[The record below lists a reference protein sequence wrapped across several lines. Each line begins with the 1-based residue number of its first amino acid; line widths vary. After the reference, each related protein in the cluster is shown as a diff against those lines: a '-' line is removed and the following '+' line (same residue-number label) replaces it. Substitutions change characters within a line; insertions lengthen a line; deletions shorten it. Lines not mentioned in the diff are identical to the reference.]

1 MIMPDQLQ
9 NKIAFVTGAGS
20 GIGLAIAQEL
30 AARGAKVLCVD
41 ISAEKAAATA
51 QALPGAVSIPCDV
64 ADTASVDAAVAAAQA
79 EGVVDILVNC
89 AGILDGLTPVLE
101 TSDALWDKVL
111 GINLKGMFQL
121 TRAFLPG
128 MVEKRDGAIINIA
141 SIAGM
146 VAGAGGA
153 AYTTSKHAVIGLTR
167 QTSIDYSPFNVR
179 VNAVCPGAIN
189 TTMTTNVLA
198 GNESD
203 VTAAINA
210 VPAKRLGEPG
220 EIAKMVAFLASED
233 ALYIHGSVFPVDGGW
248 TAR

>member
-1 MIMPDQLQ
+1 MPDQLQ

-51 QALPGAVSIPCDV
+51 QALPGAVCIPCDV
-64 ADTASVDAAVAAAQA
+64 ADIASVEAAVAAAQA
-79 EGVVDILVNC
+79 EGVLDILVNC

-101 TSDALWDKVL
+101 TSDALRDKVL

-128 MVEKRDGAIINIA
+128 MVEKRDGAIVNIA

-167 QTSIDYSPFNVR
+167 QTSLDYSPFNVR

-189 TTMTTNVLA
+189 TTRTTNVLA
-198 GNESD
+198 GSESD
-203 VTAAINA
+203 VIAAINA

-233 ALYIHGSVFPVDGGW
+233 TLYIHGSVFPVDGGW